1 MTSYSKKAILLGL
14 GLFELT
20 RERAEA
26 LVDELVKK
34 GEIAAN
40 ERAAYLNELVTA
52 AAEKEQRLVD
62 QVKTAV
68 RDIIADLGIARAD
81 DLTEIKERLA
91 RIEARLSDN
100 GDQHTA

>member
-1 MTSYSKKAILLGL
+1 MSSYSKKAILLGL
-14 GLFELT
+14 GLFEFT

-40 ERAAYLNELVTA
+40 ERADYLNELVSA
-52 AAEKEQRLVD
+52 AAEKEKQLVD
-62 QVKTAV
+62 QVKAAV
-68 RDIIADLGIARAD
+68 RDLIDDIGIVRKD

-100 GDQHTA
+100 GDQRTT